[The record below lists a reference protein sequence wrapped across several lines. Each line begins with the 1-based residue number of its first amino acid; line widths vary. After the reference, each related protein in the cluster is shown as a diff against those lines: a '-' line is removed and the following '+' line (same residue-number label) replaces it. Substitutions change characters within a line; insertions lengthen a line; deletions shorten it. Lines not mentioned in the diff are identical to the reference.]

1 MRQPQR
7 DEVGVGV
14 GWIQVIWLEADTV
27 AEQAFCPYQ
36 PLCLE

>member
-7 DEVGVGV
+7 DEGGGGGGVD
-14 GWIQVIWLEADTV
+14 QVIWLEADTV